1 MKITAKV
8 SQLKPFQC
16 YLSTFRR
23 RKLPYVSTSLAMP
36 SVQQAVDN
44 ILYNTP
50 SNAIQP
56 QYRNVL
62 NCLVSNEPGVLSR
75 ISGILAGRGF
85 NIDSLVVAKTEIKDL
100 SRMTIVVNASDALVE
115 QAIKQLEDVVP
126 VWAVLNYSGTAFV
139 ERERIEKI
147 I

>member
-1 MKITAKV
+1 
-8 SQLKPFQC
+8 
-16 YLSTFRR
+16 
-23 RKLPYVSTSLAMP
+23 
-36 SVQQAVDN
+36 
-44 ILYNTP
+44 
-50 SNAIQP
+50 
-56 QYRNVL
+56 
-62 NCLVSNEPGVLSR
+62 LSR